1 MFSKTIFKQT
11 LKSNYKLWA
20 IFTAIM
26 AVMSALV
33 IAVYDPKMI
42 QSMMDMVKDM
52 PGMADMMGDQ
62 MDSMTT
68 LLGMLGESFYGM
80 QGVILALIFVIMT
93 ANTLVASQVD
103 RGSMAYLLSTPIK
116 RTKVVRTQALY
127 LISSVLAM
135 FLVVT
140 IVGLGTVQIAHN
152 GLWGESYT
160 ADVKAAA
167 EILDKDNEAV
177 ADDLS
182 LILNDEEALEAGA
195 EARDV
200 EEYVYT
206 VYLNLKLS
214 EKAYEAAAEVLD
226 VDADEVSE
234 DLTLI
239 QGDKDALKAAA
250 DVMGMEPVEYGAQLD
265 QMIAQSAA
273 ASAQMTAMQE
283 KLMAG
288 ITAAAEE
295 LDVEAGD
302 LATDM
307 GEIKD
312 SEKALTAAA
321 EAAALAPAEMF
332 PEGTPQEMIDEANG
346 TAFLTIINQQ
356 LASDEVSLDDG
367 IDFSVKD
374 YLLLNLGAF
383 LLMFATAGISFLFSC
398 VFNLS
403 KNSLMLGAGIPV
415 AFFIFQIMSQ
425 VGDSLANFKYLS
437 LNTLFAPGEITGG
450 GTFIPQF
457 IVLAV
462 LGTVL
467 YVVGITVF
475 KKKDLPL

>member
-11 LKSNYKLWA
+11 LKSNYKLWT

-62 MDSMTT
+62 MDGMTS

-152 GLWGESYT
+152 GLWGTAYT

-167 EILDKDNEAV
+167 EVLDKDNEDV

-182 LILNDEEALEAGA
+182 LILNNEEALQAGT
-195 EARDV
+195 EARNV
-200 EEYVYT
+200 EEDVYT

-226 VDADEVSE
+226 VDTDEVSE

-239 QGDKDALKAAA
+239 QGDEDALKAAA
-250 DVMGMEPVEYGAQLD
+250 DVMGMEAAEYGAQLD
-265 QMIAQSAA
+265 QMIAQSTA

-332 PEGTPQEMIDEANG
+332 PEGTPQEMIDEANE

-356 LASDEVSLDDG
+356 LANDEILLDDG

-374 YLLLNLGAF
+374 YLLLNLGVF

-403 KNSLMLGAGIPV
+403 KNSLALGAGIPV

-425 VGDSLANFKYLS
+425 VGDSLANFKYIS

-467 YVVGITVF
+467 YVVGISVF